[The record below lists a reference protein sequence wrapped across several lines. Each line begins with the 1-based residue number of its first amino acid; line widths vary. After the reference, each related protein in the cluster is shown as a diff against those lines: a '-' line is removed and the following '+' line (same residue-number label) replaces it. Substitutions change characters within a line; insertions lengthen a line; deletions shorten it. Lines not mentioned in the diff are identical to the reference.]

1 MCTIQSLSQICW
13 ITVNKS
19 NVEGF
24 FKIVAV
30 LLVCFVQSITVQIES
45 VLQSRILLIL
55 ITLANKS
62 FENLTSVGKVCT
74 ISFERPEASHWKKLT
89 CSTICRKHGISVE
102 LVWNH
107 ENSIL
112 IPYRGSF
119 KFHNT
124 YAETGYKLWN

>member
-1 MCTIQSLSQICW
+1 MLRNREVPIWLE
-13 ITVNKS
+13 
-19 NVEGF
+19 EG
-24 FKIVAV
+24 KHPADSEERK
-30 LLVCFVQSITVQIES
+30 QAAEET
-45 VLQSRILLIL
+45 LQ
-55 ITLANKS
+55 TS
-62 FENLTSVGKVCT
+62 FTYLWEN
-74 ISFERPEASHWKKLT
+74 HWKKLT

-107 ENSIL
+107 ENSIS

>member
-1 MCTIQSLSQICW
+1 MGVFGKGVFCPGSNALFSSVSE
-13 ITVNKS
+13 IT
-19 NVEGF
+19 GY
-24 FKIVAV
+24 
-30 LLVCFVQSITVQIES
+30 
-45 VLQSRILLIL
+45 
-55 ITLANKS
+55 LA
-62 FENLTSVGKVCT
+62 G
-74 ISFERPEASHWKKLT
+74 IHWKKLT
-89 CSTICRKHGISVE
+89 CSTICRRHGISVE